1 MRDTLTACEAD
12 FQSELRDKQTSLD
25 KTNAALKES
34 GTALAEERRRL
45 DELQSRVRER
55 EALEQK
61 IKNLQRSAA
70 ELRQQLNQPADTPAS
85 IAVGEADR
93 GLDFNGRLQALDHVF
108 PTADPTFSLSNVN
121 PALFTPEQ
129 RELIAGFE
137 RENVLRGR
145 SAAYAAHNAVLA
157 GQAKALKARSNEL
170 EERYRKIVSLC
181 TGAEEGRVDELLDNL
196 VQAVVSEQKEEVEL
210 GRVREFLR
218 MVKGE

>member
-12 FQSELRDKQTSLD
+12 FQTELREKQTSLD

-34 GTALAEERRRL
+34 GTALADERRRL
-45 DELQSRVRER
+45 DDLQSRVRER
-55 EALEQK
+55 EDLEQK
-61 IKNLQRSAA
+61 IKNLQRSAT
-70 ELRQQLNQPADTPAS
+70 ELRQQLNQLPDTPAT

-93 GLDFNGRLQALDHVF
+93 GLDFDGRLQALDRVF
-108 PTADPTFSLSNVN
+108 PTSDPSFSPGNVN

-129 RELIAGFE
+129 RELLGSFE
-137 RENVLRGR
+137 RESVLRGR
-145 SAAYAAHNAVLA
+145 SAAYAAHNAGLA
-157 GQAKALKARSNEL
+157 GQAKGLKARSNEL

-181 TGAEEGRVDELLDNL
+181 TGAEEERVDELLDNL

-218 MVKGE
+218 MVKGD

>member
-1 MRDTLTACEAD
+1 MRDTLTVCEAD
-12 FQSELRDKQTSLD
+12 FQAELLEKQSALD

-45 DELQSRVRER
+45 EDLQARVRER
-55 EALEQK
+55 EDLEQK

-70 ELRQQLNQPADTPAS
+70 ELRTQLNQAPDIPAT
-85 IAVGEADR
+85 IVVGEADR
-93 GLDFNGRLQALDHVF
+93 GLDFDGRLATLDRVF
-108 PTADPTFSLSNVN
+108 PTADPNFSPSN
-121 PALFTPEQ
+121 PGPFTAEQ
-129 RELIAGFE
+129 SNLLQGFE
-137 RENVLRGR
+137 RESVLRGR
-145 SAAYAAHNAVLA
+145 SAAYASHNAQLQA
-157 GQAKALKARSNEL
+157 QAKGLKARSNEL

-181 TGAEEGRVDELLDNL
+181 TGAEEGQVDELLDNL

>member
-12 FQSELRDKQTSLD
+12 FQTELREKQESLD

-45 DELQSRVRER
+45 EDLQARVRET
-55 EALEQK
+55 EELEQK
-61 IKNLQRSAA
+61 IKNLQRSAS
-70 ELRQQLNQPADTPAS
+70 ELRAQLNQSADQPSS

-93 GLDFNGRLQALDHVF
+93 GLDFDGRLAALDHVF
-108 PTADPTFSLSNVN
+108 PTADPTFSPSNPN
-121 PALFTPEQ
+121 LLFTPDQ
-129 RELIAGFE
+129 SNLLQAFE
-137 RENVLRGR
+137 RDSVLRGR
-145 SAAYAAHNAVLA
+145 SNAYAAHNAALQA
-157 GQAKALKARSNEL
+157 QAKSLKARSTEL

-181 TGAEEGRVDELLDNL
+181 TGAEEERVDELLDNL

-218 MVKGE
+218 MVKGD